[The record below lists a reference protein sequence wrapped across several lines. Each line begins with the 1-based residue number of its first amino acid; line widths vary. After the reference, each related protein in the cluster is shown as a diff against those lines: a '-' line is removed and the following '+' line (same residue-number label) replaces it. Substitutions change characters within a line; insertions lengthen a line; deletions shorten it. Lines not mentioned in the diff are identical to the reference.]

1 MSEHKSE
8 GYLMKARGRIL
19 SSILTAG
26 MVVVLFQAVALGA
39 PETISGSFTIDTE
52 NVQPD
57 PSDPTNPDVPPVSVE
72 KENIYTVDEDA
83 GTVTVRPGA
92 KITLGGDASDYR
104 IIVSGSAE
112 LVPGAEN
119 GTVEITLDGFTC
131 DRAPQKTNSG
141 SGTGGTTTGGDT
153 TGGGGQD
160 AGGTGGENQSGNDN
174 SSGTDTGNEGQ
185 GSDPGESGDASG
197 TGVNARAKEDGG
209 SAIALQDNANVIL
222 YLKGTNEVKG
232 GAGAAAIEVPEGNSL
247 TIAQKEGAGSGK
259 LTAVASGVDSDTT
272 GSGAAI
278 GGNAGQNSGSIT
290 INSGTIEA
298 SVDSDAQGSGAA
310 IGGGANGSA
319 GAITIKDGTVKATS
333 RGDGAAIGGGA
344 GKGASAITIENGTVT
359 ANASGNGAAIGGGSD
374 GGNGSIVINNGTV
387 VANTTGNGA
396 AIGGGTHGGGGTVT
410 IANGKVEATASGAG
424 ASIGGGNAGTG
435 STVMVTGGEVKA
447 NANIG
452 GGEGATVQ
460 GSLTVKGTGTS
471 VSLVKGTLSE
481 LIGGNITVEDGAE
494 VLIEMDENVTV
505 PRGQTLTIPANVTLT
520 IASGKTLTI
529 EGKLAVNGTINGKG
543 DLYCF
548 KAEEGGV
555 TGADRIDQS
564 GGLKYT
570 PPCPHRWPEG
580 KWEKYTPTDHKK
592 VCLDCGAIKTEPHK
606 WDEAGV
612 ICVECNEWKD
622 PKYIYLDDEKT
633 LTVYKSFGGEEI
645 ETEYWK
651 DTVSNA
657 EEIIIMDGV
666 LHIPEKAF
674 EVFEDVKHIYIP
686 ESVEGTV
693 DGETFSSK
701 ADKVTVYC
709 PDKWVDKINPT
720 EDTAAKFVF
729 YEMDGETAVITKI
742 TSADVDLKEG
752 TINGKPIYFADGVLK
767 DFPNVKHAHR
777 LKIDDVDSSDKID
790 SSDNRRHSYTCAICE
805 EEVKEKHRGGVA
817 TCVDKAVCEVCGDEY
832 GRVDRN
838 YHPNLEV
845 VARQEATHLED
856 GNILYWYCPDCEK
869 YFSDAAATDRIKEKS
884 TVLKAT
890 KEHTPQQA
898 EWLKDAVEHWHT
910 CECGELIDVKP
921 HSFEWVVDKAATET
935 ETGLRHQRCSVCG
948 YEKAAEEIPRL
959 GSSNNTNQPGGG
971 DSNNDQNGGNQN
983 NGNQNDGNQ
992 NNGNQNNGNQND
1004 GNQNSGNQNNGNQN
1018 NGNQNTGNQNTGN
1031 QNTVPPN
1038 NQNSGNQNNTN
1049 TNKGNG
1055 SVVKTGDYA
1064 NLIPWIA
1071 LLFVS
1076 GVGIAGVVAYKKVKS
1091 KKGEK

>member
-8 GYLMKARGRIL
+8 GYLMKVRRRIL

-26 MVVVLFQAVALGA
+26 MVVALFQAVALGA

-57 PSDPTNPDVPPVSVE
+57 PTNPDAPPVSVE
-72 KENIYTVDEDA
+72 KENIYTVDEGA

-112 LVPGAEN
+112 PVSGAEN

-141 SGTGGTTTGGDT
+141 SGTGGTTTGG
-153 TGGGGQD
+153 GGQD

-185 GSDPGESGDASG
+185 GSNPGESGDASG

-209 SAIALQDNANVIL
+209 STIALQDNANVIL

-319 GAITIKDGTVKATS
+319 GAITIKDGTVKAMS
-333 RGDGAAIGGGA
+333 RGDGAAIGGGS

-359 ANASGNGAAIGGGSD
+359 ANAGGNGAAIGGGSD
-374 GGNGSIVINNGTV
+374 GGSGSIVINNGTV
-387 VANTTGNGA
+387 VANATGNGA
-396 AIGGGTHGGGGTVT
+396 AIGGGTRGGGGTVT

-460 GSLTVKGTGTS
+460 GSLTVRGTGTS

-494 VLIEMDENVTV
+494 VLVEMDENVTV

-529 EGKLAVNGTINGKG
+529 EGKLEVNGTINGKG
-543 DLYCF
+543 ELYCF

-555 TGADRIDQS
+555 TGADKIDQS

-580 KWEKYTPTDHKK
+580 KWEKYNPTDHKK

-657 EEIIIMDGV
+657 EEIVITDGV
-666 LHIPEKAF
+666 LYIPERAF
-674 EVFEDVKHIYIP
+674 EVFEKVKHIYIP
-686 ESVEGTV
+686 ESVEATV
-693 DGETFSSK
+693 DGQTFSSK
-701 ADKVTVYC
+701 ADGATVYC
-709 PDKWVDKINPT
+709 PDKWIEAINPT

-729 YEMDGETAVITKI
+729 YKMDGETAVITKI
-742 TSADVDLKEG
+742 TDKDVDLKEG
-752 TINGKPIYFADGVLK
+752 MINGKPIYFADGVLK
-767 DFPNVKHAHR
+767 DFPDVKHGHR
-777 LKIDDVDSSDKID
+777 LKVDDVDTSDKID
-790 SSDNRRHSYTCAICE
+790 SSDNRRHSYTCVVCE
-805 EEVKEKHRGGVA
+805 EQIKEPHRGGVA
-817 TCVDKAVCEVCGDEY
+817 TCIDKAVCEVCGDEY
-832 GRVDRN
+832 GRLKRDNHV
-838 YHPNLEV
+838 NLEA
-845 VARQEATHLED
+845 VARQEATHLQD
-856 GNILYWYCPDCEK
+856 GNILYWYCPDCER
-869 YFSDAAATDRIKEKS
+869 YYSDSAATDRIKENS

-959 GSSNNTNQPGGG
+959 GSSNNTNQPNGG
-971 DSNNDQNGGNQN
+971 DTNNDQNGGNQNDGNQN

-992 NNGNQNNGNQND
+992 NTGNQNNGNQNT
-1004 GNQNSGNQNNGNQN
+1004 GNQN

-1049 TNKGNG
+1049 TNQGNG

>member
-57 PSDPTNPDVPPVSVE
+57 PSDPTNPDAPPVSVE

-153 TGGGGQD
+153 TRGGGQD